1 MPAAQETSNKA
12 TFRYLLEAANTHDE
26 ERLSKTIDEVFDPG
40 VLIRTPLPVQA
51 TGARAFKEVF
61 ATLHRAFPDLH
72 ITVED
77 VIEDGDKVVC
87 RNTVT
92 GTHHGP
98 YMGLAPTGTSV
109 AYNEIFIL
117 RFASG
122 RIAEV
127 WGIVDVLSQMKQ
139 LGLIEAER
147 QSH

>member
-26 ERLSKTIDEVFDPG
+26 DRLSKTIDEVFDPG

-51 TGARAFKEVF
+51 AGPRAFKEVF
-61 ATLHRAFPDLH
+61 AMLHRGFPDLH

-92 GTHHGP
+92 GTHQGP

-117 RFASG
+117 RFVSG

-127 WGIVDVLSQMKQ
+127 WGIVDVISQMKQ

>member
-1 MPAAQETSNKA
+1 MSTAQDTRNKA
-12 TFRYLLEAANTHDE
+12 TFRRLLEAANTHDG
-26 ERLSKTIDEVFDPG
+26 ERLSETIDEVFHPG

-51 TGARAFKEVF
+51 TGAQAFKEVF
-61 ATLHRAFPDLH
+61 ATLHRAFPDLR

-77 VIEDGDKVVC
+77 FIEEEDKAVC

-98 YMGLAPTGTSV
+98 YMGLAPTGKSV

-117 RFASG
+117 RFANG

-139 LGLIEAER
+139 LGLIQA
-147 QSH
+147 